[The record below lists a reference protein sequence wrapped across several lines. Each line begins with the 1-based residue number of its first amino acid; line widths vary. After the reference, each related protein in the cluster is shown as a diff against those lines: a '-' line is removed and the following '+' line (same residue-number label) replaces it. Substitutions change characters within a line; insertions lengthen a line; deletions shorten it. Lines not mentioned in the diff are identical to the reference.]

1 MSLSDI
7 RCSYSL
13 AELVEV
19 AKDKSLSP
27 HSEVV
32 VDYSDHDCRSFIYGE
47 LPMQEL
53 AIIHTLES
61 LFYKYLNRT
70 GEPLINNEFLPW
82 GNDLAIAHFT
92 IRHDRK
98 SGSVFGVELT
108 DSMLSSAAQTL
119 YEEMKNI
126 RLNIVIEIT
135 DHEQELHV
143 VLQA

>member
-13 AELVEV
+13 AELVEI
-19 AKDKSLSP
+19 AKDKSLSH
-27 HSEVV
+27 HSKVV
-32 VDYSDHDCRSFIYGE
+32 VDYSDHDCRSFIYSE
-47 LPMQEL
+47 LPLPEL

-61 LFYKYLNRT
+61 LFYRHLNRI
-70 GEPLINNEFLPW
+70 GDALINEEFLAW

-92 IRHDRK
+92 IRQNRK